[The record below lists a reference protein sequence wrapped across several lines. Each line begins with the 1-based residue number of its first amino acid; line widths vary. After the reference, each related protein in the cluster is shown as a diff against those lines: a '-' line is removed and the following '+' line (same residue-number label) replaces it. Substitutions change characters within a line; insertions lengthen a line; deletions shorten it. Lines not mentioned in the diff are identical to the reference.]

1 MITFF
6 LISGS
11 ILGLSVIAAIL
22 NIMITDIK
30 SKSKNFH
37 IRQDIIST
45 VFCLSFI
52 TTIIAIIAMIANCI
66 QSHP

>member
-6 LISGS
+6 LISES
-11 ILGLSVIAAIL
+11 ILGLSIIAAIL
-22 NIMITDIK
+22 NIMITDIT
-30 SKSKNFH
+30 SSAKNFY

-52 TTIIAIIAMIANCI
+52 TTIIAIIALISNCI
-66 QSHP
+66 QSHS